1 MESRA
6 RSSSFDEVD
15 SGGVHHWNQG
25 SHHVNIKHASSSF
38 ATSNESG
45 NSNAAKAS
53 TQARRLYRT
62 AANKSLSV
70 TREIAAL
77 DFLVG
82 IPLETEGKIVRD
94 GWVQERRLQK
104 EESKTDN
111 SDASDDGD
119 FHGAPTSLQGK
130 WWEKWIKAS
139 NDTSWSQNDP
149 AKTSQSMQDR
159 DNAELERPEA
169 VDRGKPND
177 TTSRA
182 SAKTSVW
189 QAYAPGRRLEG
200 DDAIR
205 VQIPVTT
212 KTLTKQRSIARQ
224 AALREWES
232 QTAHGIVDESGG
244 GKTNRPPLADGRL
257 FFSAAGAYPVS
268 VFSMIR
274 YEPRKEEQ
282 QLRRQKLEAL
292 GGGGSQFVPP
302 TRDWRGVSYRSL
314 LPRKRQNIPSFF
326 DRFRSEEIDS
336 GIIEKY
342 NVENSSDDDNTS
354 TSSSSSEDSDEYQ
367 PALIDDPE
375 MKLGRHRNVIVG
387 DKALGPVVCSTI
399 QFVEPR
405 ILKAELNKQ
414 FRERFDGW
422 EPPRGARKY
431 IGAKVV
437 NGEYKLM
444 DPTVEYGGETDPARP
459 PRKSQESF
467 TSERSVASEKDAIT
481 TTGASTAKE
490 MQIRMP
496 PSLTLSKIRSLKHQ
510 ALIAA
515 VKAKLEIGTVALASV
530 YFERLCLDCR
540 VDKSNR
546 RLTFAVCMLLAAK
559 LNEPNVGL
567 VMKQEKVTS
576 SEENEGLPAK
586 LYSLVRPNE
595 RSNNMFE
602 SLLGFFTQDW
612 NLSLKRIFDAEWGVF
627 AALGFSLHANPSHV
641 AFHFRRMLKT
651 LEWNVRDYLGRDM
664 HDQWLRALE
673 VEEDRQRERDK
684 RKERKRR
691 EREERILNLRIEI
704 ENEVIRRKT
713 EEREEKN
720 LATAGELSDVPASP
734 TAHHHEPCKRAG
746 GANVP
751 KVKSGGMRFLS
762 RMRRVT
768 SSGKVTEL
776 VAQSNSEHAEKN
788 RRGSGHAGFHLSPS
802 LPALSSMVPQTS
814 SLPHADEPKCIA
826 IDIPVSQ
833 QTSHDDRSLGSLT
846 MEGEDGALLV

>member
-1 MESRA
+1 MEART
-6 RSSSFDEVD
+6 RSSSLDESD
-15 SGGVHHWNQG
+15 LNSLGQHHSNAGGQQHG
-25 SHHVNIKHASSSF
+25 GRHASF
-38 ATSNESG
+38 AAGMSDN
-45 NSNAAKAS
+45 NNNNATKSS

-82 IPLETEGKIVRD
+82 IPLEAEGKIVRE
-94 GWVQERRLQK
+94 GWIQERRLQR
-104 EESKTDN
+104 EESKTEDSEAN
-111 SDASDDGD
+111 DDGSYL
-119 FHGAPTSLQGK
+119 GAPTSLQGK
-130 WWEKWIKAS
+130 WWEKWIKPS

-149 AKTSQSMQDR
+149 TRLGKSVEDR

-169 VDRGKPND
+169 VDRGD
-177 TTSRA
+177 THGTTSRA
-182 SAKTSVW
+182 SASASVW

-200 DDAIR
+200 DDAIC
-205 VQIPVTT
+205 VKIPVTT

-232 QTAHGIVDESGG
+232 QTAHGIVDDND
-244 GKTNRPPLADGRL
+244 GKMNRPPLADGRL

-268 VFSMIR
+268 AFSMIR

-314 LPRKRQNIPSFF
+314 LPRKRQNISSFF
-326 DRFRSEEIDS
+326 NRFRSEEIADFS
-336 GIIEKY
+336 MGKY
-342 NVENSSDDDNTS
+342 NKESPDDEDNSS
-354 TSSSSSEDSDEYQ
+354 TSSSSSDDSDDYQ
-367 PALIDDPE
+367 TALLDDPE
-375 MKLGRHRNVIVG
+375 MKLGRHRNVIIG
-387 DKALGPVVCSTI
+387 DKALGPIVSSTI

-405 ILKAELNKQ
+405 ILKAELNRQ

-444 DPTVEYGGETDPARP
+444 DPTMEYGSENDPAP
-459 PRKSQESF
+459 PRI
-467 TSERSVASEKDAIT
+467 TSERSVASEKDTVAT
-481 TTGASTAKE
+481 TTASTTKE
-490 MQIRMP
+490 MLVRMP

-515 VKAKLEIGTVALASV
+515 VKAKLEIGTVALACV

-567 VMKQEKVTS
+567 VMKQEKVTP
-576 SEENEGLPAK
+576 SEEGEGIPAK
-586 LYSLVRPNE
+586 LHHLVRPNE
-595 RSNNMFE
+595 RSNDMFE

-641 AFHFRRMLKT
+641 AFHFKRMMKT
-651 LEWNVRDYLGRDM
+651 LEWNIRDYLGRDM
-664 HDQWLRALE
+664 HDKWLRALE
-673 VEEDRQRERDK
+673 VEEDRQRERVK

-720 LATAGELSDVPASP
+720 MVTAGELSDVPTSPDAPGDASR
-734 TAHHHEPCKRAG
+734 KKAG
-746 GANVP
+746 GANVT
-751 KVKSGGMRFLS
+751 KVKTGGMRFLS

-776 VAQSNSEHAEKN
+776 AAQSNSEHAEKR
-788 RRGSGHAGFHLSPS
+788 RRGSAHAGVHLSPS
-802 LPALSSMVPQTS
+802 LPALSSMLTEIS
-814 SLPHADEPKCIA
+814 HAPLTNDPDTVA
-826 IDIPVSQ
+826 IDIPIQHHS
-833 QTSHDDRSLGSLT
+833 TNDDQSLGSLT
-846 MEGEDGALLV
+846 MEGDEGALLV